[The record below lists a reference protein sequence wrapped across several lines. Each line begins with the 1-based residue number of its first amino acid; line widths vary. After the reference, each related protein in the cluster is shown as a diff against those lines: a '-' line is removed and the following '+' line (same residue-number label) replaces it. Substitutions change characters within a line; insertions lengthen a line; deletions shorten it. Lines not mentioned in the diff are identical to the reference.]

1 MPGRLR
7 ADARAN
13 RDQVLAAAREL
24 FAARGADVSMKDI
37 ADRAGVGVGTL
48 YRRFPDRDALI
59 SATAQAH
66 LSDLATALETARRE
80 ERTAWL
86 ALRRFLHACIDGG
99 IGALAAAI
107 EPGLHTRIRHD
118 AQVKAARAAFGVT
131 LAELTRQAQADGDL
145 RSDAGPDDIAL
156 LMTVQVYPRPDQS
169 YSQAAEQVT
178 DLILHGLEA

>member
-1 MPGRLR
+1 MSGTLR

-24 FAARGADVSMKDI
+24 FSTQGADVSMKDI

-59 SATAQAH
+59 SATAEAH
-66 LSDLATALETARRE
+66 LSDLAAALESARRG
-80 ERTAWL
+80 ERTAWF
-86 ALRRFLHACIDGG
+86 ALRRFVRACINGG

-107 EPGLHTRIRHD
+107 EPGLHARMRQD
-118 AQVKAARAAFGVT
+118 AQVKAARAAIRDT

-145 RSDAGPDDIAL
+145 RPDATPDDIAL
-156 LMTVQVYPRPDQS
+156 LMTVQVYLRPDQS
-169 YSQAAEQVT
+169 HSEATERVA
-178 DLILHGLEA
+178 DLIFDGLRA

>member
-1 MPGRLR
+1 MSGTMR

-24 FAARGADVSMKDI
+24 FATRGVDVSMKDI

-59 SATAQAH
+59 SATAEAH
-66 LSDLATALETARRE
+66 LSDLAAALESARRE
-80 ERTAWL
+80 ERTGWL
-86 ALRRFLHACIDGG
+86 ALRRFVYACIDAG

-107 EPGLHTRIRHD
+107 EPGLHARMRHD
-118 AQVKAARAAFGVT
+118 ARVKAARAAIRDT

-145 RSDAGPDDIAL
+145 RPDAGPDDIAL
-156 LMTVQVYPRPDQS
+156 LMTVQVYLRPDQS
-169 YSQAAEQVT
+169 RSQAAERVT
-178 DLILHGLEA
+178 DLIFHGLRA

>member
-1 MPGRLR
+1 MSGTMR

-13 RDQVLAAAREL
+13 RDQVLAAARDL
-24 FAARGADVSMKDI
+24 FATRGVDVSMKEI

-59 SATAQAH
+59 SATAEAH
-66 LSDLATALETARRE
+66 LSDLASALQTARSE

-107 EPGLHTRIRHD
+107 EPGLHARIQQD
-118 AQVKAARAAFGVT
+118 AQLKAARAAIGDT

-145 RSDAGPDDIAL
+145 RPDARPDDIAL
-156 LMTVQVYPRPDQS
+156 LMTVQVYLRPDQS
-169 YSQAAEQVT
+169 HSEAAERVT
-178 DLILHGLEA
+178 DLIFDGLRA

>member
-1 MPGRLR
+1 MPGTLR

-24 FAARGADVSMKDI
+24 FATRGVDVSMKDI

-59 SATAQAH
+59 SATAEAH
-66 LSDLATALETARRE
+66 LLDLATALETARRE

-86 ALRRFLHACIDGG
+86 ALRRFLHACIDGR

-107 EPGLHTRIRHD
+107 EPSLHTRIQHN
-118 AQVKAARAAFGVT
+118 AQVKAVRAAIGGT

-145 RSDAGPDDIAL
+145 RPDVRPDDIGL
-156 LMTVQVYPRPDQS
+156 LITVQVYLRPDQS
-169 YSQAAEQVT
+169 QSQAADRVT
-178 DLILHGLEA
+178 DLISCGLQA

>member
-1 MPGRLR
+1 MSGTLR

-24 FAARGADVSMKDI
+24 FATCGATVSMKDI

-59 SATAQAH
+59 SATAEAH
-66 LSDLATALETARRE
+66 LSDLATTLEAARRE

-86 ALRRFLHACIDGG
+86 ALRRFLHACIDAG
-99 IGALAAAI
+99 IGAQAAAI
-107 EPGLHTRIRHD
+107 EPGLHTRIQHN
-118 AQVKAARAAFGVT
+118 AQVKAARTAIGNT

-145 RSDAGPDDIAL
+145 RPDAGPDDIAL
-156 LMTVQVYPRPDQS
+156 LMTIQVYLRPGQS
-169 YSQAAEQVT
+169 RSQATERIT
-178 DLILHGLEA
+178 DLIFHGLRA

>member
-1 MPGRLR
+1 MSGTLR

-24 FAARGADVSMKDI
+24 FATQGVDVSMKDI

-59 SATAQAH
+59 SATAEAH
-66 LSDLATALETARRE
+66 LFDLATTLETARRE

-86 ALRRFLHACIDGG
+86 ALRRFVHACIDGG

-107 EPGLHTRIRHD
+107 EPSLHARMRQD
-118 AQVKAARAAFGVT
+118 PPVKAARAAIRDA

-145 RSDAGPDDIAL
+145 RPDARPDDIAL
-156 LMTVQVYPRPDQS
+156 LMTVQVYLRPDQS
-169 YSQAAEQVT
+169 HSEAAERVA
-178 DLILHGLEA
+178 DLIFDGLRA

>member
-1 MPGRLR
+1 MSGTLR

-24 FAARGADVSMKDI
+24 FATRGVDVSMKDI

-59 SATAQAH
+59 NATAEAH
-66 LSDLATALETARRE
+66 LSDLAAALEAAQRE

-107 EPGLHTRIRHD
+107 EPSVHTRIQHNP
-118 AQVKAARAAFGVT
+118 QVKAARGAIGDT

-145 RSDAGPDDIAL
+145 RADAGPDDIAL
-156 LMTVQVYPRPDQS
+156 LMTVQVYLRPDQS
-169 YSQAAEQVT
+169 HSQAAERVT
-178 DLILHGLEA
+178 DLIVGGLRA

>member
-1 MPGRLR
+1 MPGPLR

-24 FAARGADVSMKDI
+24 FATRGVDVSMKDI

-59 SATAQAH
+59 SAAAEAH
-66 LSDLATALETARRE
+66 LWDLAFALQTARRE

-86 ALRRFLHACIDGG
+86 ALRRFLHKCIDGG

-107 EPGLHTRIRHD
+107 EPSLHTRIQQS
-118 AQVKAARAAFGVT
+118 AEVKAARAAIGDILVD
-131 LAELTRQAQADGDL
+131 LIRQAQADGDL
-145 RSDAGPDDIAL
+145 RPDAGPDDIAL
-156 LMTVQVYPRPDQS
+156 LMTVQVYLRPDQS
-169 YSQAAEQVT
+169 RSQAAERVA
-178 DLILHGLEA
+178 DLIFQGLRA